1 LNFNNQS
8 SHQFLQSHRRK
19 LLWATSLFVL
29 YNLAGFLLLPWLVER
44 QLINTLDERLQLS
57 ASVES
62 IYFNPYT

>member
-1 LNFNNQS
+1 
-8 SHQFLQSHRRK
+8 

-29 YNLAGFLLLPWLVER
+29 YSLAGFLLLPWLVER